1 MLSSDFSR
9 IAETL
14 DMLNKSEADWIHCDV
29 MDGRFVPNITFG
41 MPVVAAMKKHTT
53 KPLDVHL
60 MIVEPEKYIADFAKA
75 GADWLT
81 VHLEASTHL
90 HRTIQQIHQHQ
101 MKAGVSLNPHTGVMQ
116 LEDCI
121 EELDLVLIMSVNPGF
136 GGQRFIEN
144 TYSKIATLKELI
156 LRRNSK
162 ALIEIDGGVDL
173 HNHKR
178 LVEAGADVLVAG
190 NTVFSA
196 QNPIE
201 AIYHLKHL
209 TQNITA

>member
-14 DMLNKSEADWIHCDV
+14 HMLNNSEADWIHCDV

-41 MPVVAAMKKHTT
+41 MPVVSAMKKHTT

-81 VHLEASTHL
+81 IHLEASVHL
-90 HRTIQQIHQHQ
+90 HRSVQQIHLNG
-101 MKAGVSLNPHTGVMQ
+101 MKAGVSLNPHTNVN
-116 LEDCI
+116 LLDDI
-121 EELDLVLIMSVNPGF
+121 IVDIDLVLVMSVNPGF
-136 GGQRFIEN
+136 GGQKFIEN
-144 TYSKIATLKELI
+144 TYAKISALKEMI

-162 ALIEIDGGVDL
+162 ALIEIDGGVDFN
-173 HNHKR
+173 NHVK

-196 QNPIE
+196 KDPAK
-201 AIYHLKHL
+201 AIHHLKHL
-209 TQNITA
+209 TQNITV